1 MIMQDTYWIY
11 IIPSDPGRQTEV
23 SRAVKGKWLCF
34 GPTSELHLY
43 RRLMD
48 RFVEDGTFLEVK
60 IALKDPQSDPFPH
73 KECVMCVFTA
83 SDEQEKNHTA
93 RRLKEI
99 GLSPVAWKS
108 DEKTVADW
116 LPGGRLAMEAEVV
129 RETKGLGAA
138 KRPHTTGDG

>member
-23 SRAVKGKWLCF
+23 SRAAKGKWLCF
-34 GPTSELHLY
+34 GPTPELHLY
-43 RRLMD
+43 LRLMD
-48 RFVEDGTFLEVK
+48 QLVEDGTFLEVK
-60 IALKDPQSDPFPH
+60 IALKNPQSDPFPH

-83 SDEQEKNHTA
+83 SDEQEKTHAA
-93 RRLKEI
+93 RKLKEI

-116 LPGGRLAMEAEVV
+116 LPGGRLALEAKVV
-129 RETKGLGAA
+129 RETNGLRAA